1 MHRITKIKISGERF
15 KIYTLK
21 LDRMKGGKE
30 TNLMWSEIY
39 GREWWMVKPR
49 GKQRGRKRET
59 GSGRRQ
65 ENHARAKTGKCIPT
79 DSTLPKKLLTIVPT
93 SRDREGTA
101 DKGH

>member
-1 MHRITKIKISGERF
+1 M
-15 KIYTLK
+15 LK

-30 TNLMWSEIY
+30 MNLMWSETC

-49 GKQRGRKRET
+49 GKRRGGKQET
-59 GSGRRQ
+59 GSRRRQ

-79 DSTLPKKLLTIVPT
+79 DSMLPKKLLTIVLT